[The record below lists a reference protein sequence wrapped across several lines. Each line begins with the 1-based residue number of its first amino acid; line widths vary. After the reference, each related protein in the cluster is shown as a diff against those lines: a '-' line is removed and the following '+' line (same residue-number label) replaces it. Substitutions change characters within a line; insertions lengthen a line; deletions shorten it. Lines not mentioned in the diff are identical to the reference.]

1 MTLGELIPALREAS
15 SDPLVRGL
23 IALLEE
29 WQTSAATADELH
41 HSVER
46 YIGNSWLASE
56 EEHKSIY
63 SLWSAFKDEC
73 ITGRPGMT
81 MNERLYCF
89 NLLDAWDKATDEE
102 SRGVVRRKVDF
113 AKSSEGN
120 SAP

>member
-1 MTLGELIPALREAS
+1 
-15 SDPLVRGL
+15 
-23 IALLEE
+23 
-29 WQTSAATADELH
+29 
-41 HSVER
+41 
-46 YIGNSWLASE
+46 
-56 EEHKSIY
+56 
-63 SLWSAFKDEC
+63 
-73 ITGRPGMT
+73 MT